1 LIEEDWTF
9 LAVDQFTKRVQTVQ
23 RRGWYPIGSNPTIEV
38 SSSRKNVTVLKAVT
52 HEGDSFH
59 CWTEENLTAQHGIR
73 FLGALLDEFGE
84 KLVILLDQASYFY
97 AKDLWEFVSEERST
111 EYVDDTSVER
121 VQREKLQVW
130 YFPAHLP
137 ELNPVE
143 GYWNKLNDWFKGLSK
158 NWIGQSTCIRDQF
171 STQQLSLDISKIR
184 VRVDLSGDRLGDCLA
199 VRPPA
204 GPPQLQQVMR
214 CREQRPLC
222 VRSFLPP

>member
-143 GYWNKLNDWFKGLSK
+143 GYWNKLNDWFKYRLIEDVSELKVMLRTALDEVTSSGF
-158 NWIGQSTCIRDQF
+158 F
-171 STQQLSLDISKIR
+171 SYLCSD
-184 VRVDLSGDRLGDCLA
+184 DR
-199 VRPPA
+199 P
-204 GPPQLQQVMR
+204 
-214 CREQRPLC
+214 EKLC
-222 VRSFLPP
+222 KDF

>member
-1 LIEEDWTF
+1 LIEEDWIF

-52 HEGDSFH
+52 HEGDSLH

-73 FLGALLDEFGE
+73 FLGALLAEFGE
-84 KLVILLDQASYFY
+84 KLVIFLDQASYFY
-97 AKDLWEFVSEERST
+97 AKDLWEFVSGKRST
-111 EYVDDTSVER
+111 EYVDDTSVEH

-143 GYWNKLNDWFKGLSK
+143 GYWNKLNGWFKYRL
-158 NWIGQSTCIRDQF
+158 IE
-171 STQQLSLDISKIR
+171 
-184 VRVDLSGDRLGDCLA
+184 DLSELKTMLRTALDEVSSSGFFGYLCSDDR
-199 VRPPA
+199 P
-204 GPPQLQQVMR
+204 
-214 CREQRPLC
+214 ESLC
-222 VRSFLPP
+222 KDF